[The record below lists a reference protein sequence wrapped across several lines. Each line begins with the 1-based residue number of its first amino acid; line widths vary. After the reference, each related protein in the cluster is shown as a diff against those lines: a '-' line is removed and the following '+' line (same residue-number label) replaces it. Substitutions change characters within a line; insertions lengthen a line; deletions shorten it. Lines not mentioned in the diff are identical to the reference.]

1 MVVAAAAVA
10 AAATI
15 GTAAISSASQSK
27 ASREASQTQA
37 AASDAAVQLQREQFE
52 QTRADLAPWRE
63 AGAWALPRL
72 QQMIRQGPG
81 QPFQAPRGLDPR
93 QYTFVPPTAATLQQD
108 PGFQFRLQT
117 GMQALE
123 GTAAA
128 RGGLLSGGALRGAL
142 DLGQQMGSQEYGAAY
157 GRALGQNEL
166 RYGRALTANQ
176 DQYNRALQ
184 QWQLGQGLRET
195 QYNRLAGLSGT
206 GQTTSQY
213 LGGLGANYA
222 ANAGELALQRGN
234 VLAAGQ
240 IGSANAW
247 GNFANTTANTLGS
260 LAGMYM
266 HRPAPPPG
274 QVGYGYN
281 PTSVPYDPWEFA

>member
-1 MVVAAAAVA
+1 MSFLAAAVA
-10 AAATI
+10 GGVAIAGAVATS
-15 GTAAISSASQSK
+15 AIQSSAAKK
-27 ASREASQTQA
+27 AAKMQAESADEATA
-37 AASDAAVQLQREQFE
+37 LQREMWAQG
-52 QTRADLAPWRE
+52 RADLAPWRE

-72 QQMIRQGPG
+72 QQMITQGPG

-123 GTAAA
+123 GSAAA

-184 QWQLGQGLRET
+184 QWQLGQGLRQT

-213 LGGLGANYA
+213 LGTLGANYA

-234 VLAAGQ
+234 ALAAGQ

-247 GNFANTTANTLGS
+247 SNAIGMATNTLGGLGS
-260 LAGMYM
+260 MYLM
-266 HRPAPPPG
+266 RPQTPSPQQA
-274 QVGYGYN
+274 GYN
-281 PTSVPYDPWEFA
+281 PYSVPYDQWAY